1 MTTTTQTIETKMGVY
16 STCKYKSKCVD
27 DTFKV
32 ISLSAVNKK
41 YMRKS
46 ENQQEYQQGP
56 CEMKFESWYFLHQN
70 TQDTNWWS
78 TLVCQ
83 NWEFPFY
90 KPIRVL
96 EKIEIMGTP
105 GLGKIISK
113 EKFWLKKVLIRKT
126 EPDVGLISHTHS
138 IYVSFAISQGE
149 KNGVYTLIDEDN
161 CNDYLC
167 DGIEYDWL
175 FDEGI
180 IPGKTETLKDQN
192 DRFVNGWDFKRQQF
206 ENKSHKDFC
215 VKHFGK
221 FENAKYID
229 I

>member
-1 MTTTTQTIETKMGVY
+1 MTTTTQTIETEMGVY
-16 STCKYKSKCVD
+16 STCKYKSKVRD
-27 DTFKV
+27 ETFKV
-32 ISLSAVNKK
+32 ISLSALNKK
-41 YMRKS
+41 YMRKK
-46 ENQQEYQQGP
+46 ENQEEYQEGP
-56 CEMKFESWYFLHQN
+56 CELAFYDLDSLYDV

-105 GLGKIISK
+105 GLGKIISQ
-113 EKFWLKKVLIRKT
+113 EKFWLKKVLIRKP
-126 EPDVGLISHTHS
+126 ELYDGVISHTHS

-167 DGIEYDWL
+167 EGIEYNWL
-175 FDEGI
+175 FDERNKKKADI
-180 IPGKTETLKDQN
+180 EM
-192 DRFVNGWDFKRQQF
+192 DRFVTPSGWDFERQQF
-206 ENKSHKDFC
+206 ENKCHKDFC